1 MTPTRTYFLAPL
13 AGYSDLPFRRC
24 CRRFGLVYAHT
35 PLLDAGALLHHDSEN
50 REILARGDD
59 EPWLAV
65 QLMGCR
71 PDDLRQAAAILN
83 DYPFDA
89 LDFNMGCPVRKV
101 MQRNAGAALLKTPEL
116 ALDCV
121 RVLRDVVK
129 KPLTVKTRILSET
142 DPDATVR
149 FCLALQDCG
158 IDGLT
163 IHGRLPQRI
172 YAGPVAMAVIKAV
185 REALSIPVTA
195 NGGIFTAADADAL
208 ATGSGCDR
216 LMVARGA
223 IGNPWLFRELI
234 QGLAAAPTHA
244 EICAMLLQQVA
255 GMVELYG
262 EERAFL
268 AGRKIILSYLCGR
281 GYRRRLRAQMAI
293 VKTMAEF
300 LAVFRQIEAEG
311 PLAATDGVSDTPD
324 LAGHGSDVEQ
334 PPATDGV
341 SDTPDQHVP

>member
-1 MTPTRTYFLAPL
+1 MSSKRTYFLAPL

-35 PLLDAGALLHHDSEN
+35 PLLDAGALLHHHSEN
-50 REILARGDD
+50 QEILARGDD

-71 PDDLRQAAAILN
+71 LDDLRQAAGILN
-83 DYPFDA
+83 ELPFDG

-101 MQRNAGAALLKTPEL
+101 MQRHAGAALLKTREL

-121 RVLRDVVK
+121 RALRDVVK
-129 KPLTVKTRILSET
+129 KPLTVKTRILCEN
-142 DPDATVR
+142 DPEPTVR
-149 FCLALQDCG
+149 FCLALQACG

-163 IHGRLPQRI
+163 LHGRLPQRI
-172 YAGPVAMAVIKAV
+172 YAGPVAMDVIKAV
-185 REALSIPVTA
+185 REALRIPVTA

-208 ATGSGCDR
+208 AAGSGCER

-234 QGLAAAPTHA
+234 QGIPAVPTHA
-244 EICAMLLQQVA
+244 ELCDMLLQQVT

-262 EERAFL
+262 ETRAFQ

-281 GYRRRLRAQMAI
+281 GYRRRLRAQMST
-293 VKTMAEF
+293 VKTMPEF
-300 LAVFRQIEAEG
+300 LELFRQIEKEG
-311 PLAATDGVSDTPD
+311 PLAVTDGLGVVHDGAD
-324 LAGHGSDVEQ
+324 CGSDAE
-334 PPATDGV
+334 V
-341 SDTPDQHVP
+341 SADIAGGAEPQML